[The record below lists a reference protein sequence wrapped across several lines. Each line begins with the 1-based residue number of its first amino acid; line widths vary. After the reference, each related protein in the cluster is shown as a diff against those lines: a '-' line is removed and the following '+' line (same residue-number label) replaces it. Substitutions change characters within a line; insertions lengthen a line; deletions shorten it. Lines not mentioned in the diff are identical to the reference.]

1 MVLLKLVQL
10 QELMVVLTE
19 VKATNLEGLTGKV
32 ALTYTFGRSGNSF

>member
-1 MVLLKLVQL
+1 MKIGFIG
-10 QELMVVLTE
+10 TGKIGGFNE